1 MSRSNEFVEV
11 SHYLPFSFLSSSNC
25 KSSKNLSSR
34 YSYEFSTLIFCS
46 NISNRKHICFT
57 QKLLLISISPPFLP
71 LKWTF
76 SYMFFIY
83 VFYLPIL
90 LAFFLKHW
98 PFSYHYIQFVEYC
111 WWWYNV
117 VPIDISA
124 ISSSTA
130 LKLGSWCRMSVLL
143 QYTFKLFFYD

>member
-90 LAFFLKHW
+90 LAFFFKALTV
-98 PFSYHYIQFVEYC
+98 FLSLYSVC
-111 WWWYNV
+111 WILLMMVQCCTNWHLCNFKFYSFETGFL
-117 VPIDISA
+117 VPYVSPL
-124 ISSSTA
+124 TVY
-130 LKLGSWCRMSVLL
+130 L
-143 QYTFKLFFYD
+143 